1 MEIPLIRHIRRLV
14 AAHPRTGS
22 IRPALDG
29 LEPPRALRRLHP
41 WGLHTGFIFDVVS
54 MDVLSVLD
62 DKLRKVLWGL
72 ASEFAYLAVVGT
84 SVIPPCSLLRR
95 RLERVVRPELL
106 SLLATKVGGDVPDV
120 LLNSALGMRL
130 GGVPKCELM
139 YEALPELYQLCVAL
153 RLRGREPMY
162 KVVSEVVV
170 PLAVSA
176 SAAGYEEGDVLLA
189 SYRAAAYRGER
200 DLAAVMR
207 YFDRWPIVARF

>member
-1 MEIPLIRHIRRLV
+1 
-14 AAHPRTGS
+14 
-22 IRPALDG
+22 
-29 LEPPRALRRLHP
+29 
-41 WGLHTGFIFDVVS
+41 

-62 DKLRKVLWGL
+62 GELRKVLWGL

-106 SLLATKVGGDVPDV
+106 SFLATKVGGDVPDV
-120 LLNSALGMRL
+120 LLNSTLGMRL

-176 SAAGYEEGDVLLA
+176 SAAGYEEGDILLA
-189 SYRAAAYRGER
+189 SYRAAAYREER

-207 YFDRWPIVARF
+207 YFDRWPMLARF